1 MARRKRAEKR
11 EILPDPVFKSELV
24 AKFINN
30 IMRDGKKGI
39 AEQMFYTAIDKI
51 EDQTGESGIEIF
63 EKAIENASPILEVKS
78 RRIGGATYQVPIEV
92 DRERKKALAMRWIL
106 SSCRNKPGNR
116 MPDNLAEEFIAA
128 SRGEGG
134 AVRKKED
141 VHRMAEAN
149 KAFAH
154 FR

>member
-11 EILPDPVFKSELV
+11 EILPDPVFKSTLV

-30 IMRDGKKGI
+30 IMGDGKKGV
-39 AEQMFYTAIDKI
+39 AEQIFYTAIDKI
-51 EDQTGESGIEIF
+51 EDQTGDSGIEVF
-63 EKAIENASPILEVKS
+63 EKAIDNASPILEVKS

-106 SSCRNKPGNR
+106 SSCRNKIGNR
-116 MPDNLAEEFIAA
+116 MPDNLAEELIAA

>member
-1 MARRKRAEKR
+1 MARRRRPDKR
-11 EILPDPVFKSELV
+11 EVLPDPVYKSMLV
-24 AKFINN
+24 SKFINN
-30 IMRDGKKGI
+30 LMKDGKRGT
-39 AEQMFYTAIDKI
+39 AERIFYDALQQVEGKAN
-51 EDQTGESGIEIF
+51 ESGIDVF

-92 DRERKKALAMRWIL
+92 SKERKKALAMRWIIGAAKSKVGRPMSQRL
-106 SSCRNKPGNR
+106 S
-116 MPDNLAEEFIAA
+116 EEILAA
-128 SRGEGG
+128 SNGEGG
-134 AVRKKED
+134 AVRKREE

>member
-1 MARRKRAEKR
+1 MARRRRPDKRDV
-11 EILPDPVFKSELV
+11 LPDPIYTSKLV

-30 IMRDGKKGI
+30 LMKHGKRGT
-39 AEQMFYTAIDKI
+39 AERIFYGAIEQVEDKTN
-51 EDQTGESGIEIF
+51 DSGIEVF
-63 EKAIENASPILEVKS
+63 EKAIENTSPILEVKS

-92 DRERKKALAMRWIL
+92 SKERKKALAMRWIID
-106 SSCRNKPGNR
+106 SATSKAGRPMADR
-116 MPDNLAEEFIAA
+116 LAEELVAA
-128 SRGEGG
+128 SKGEGG
-134 AVRKKED
+134 AVRKREE

>member
-1 MARRKRAEKR
+1 MARRRRPDKR
-11 EILPDPVFKSELV
+11 EVLPDPVYKSMLV
-24 AKFINN
+24 SKFINN
-30 IMRDGKKGI
+30 LMKDGKRGT
-39 AEQMFYTAIDKI
+39 AERIFYDALQQVESKAN
-51 EDQTGESGIEIF
+51 ESGIDVF

-92 DRERKKALAMRWIL
+92 SKERKKALSMRWIIGAAKSKVGRPMSQRL
-106 SSCRNKPGNR
+106 S
-116 MPDNLAEEFIAA
+116 EEILAA
-128 SRGEGG
+128 SNGEGG
-134 AVRKKED
+134 AVRKREE

>member
-1 MARRKRAEKR
+1 MARRRRPDKR
-11 EILPDPVFKSELV
+11 EVLPDPVYKSMLV
-24 AKFINN
+24 SKFINN
-30 IMRDGKKGI
+30 LMKDGKRGT
-39 AEQMFYTAIDKI
+39 AERIFYDALQQI
-51 EDQTGESGIEIF
+51 EGKVDESGIDIF

-92 DRERKKALAMRWIL
+92 SRERKKALSMRWIIGAAKSKVGRPMSQRL
-106 SSCRNKPGNR
+106 S
-116 MPDNLAEEFIAA
+116 EEILAA
-128 SRGEGG
+128 SNGEGG
-134 AVRKKED
+134 AVRKREE